1 MKPLKQHLEQF
12 KSMYEAGKHYDMHP
26 QQLARWI
33 KADALIDDSGQVWSM
48 AKGGKL
54 TTTHNKP

>member
-1 MKPLKQHLEQF
+1 MTPLKQHLAQF

-26 QQLARWI
+26 QQLARWV
-33 KADALIDDSGQVWSM
+33 KSDALIDDSGQVWSM

-54 TTTHNKP
+54 TAKHAE

>member
-1 MKPLKQHLEQF
+1 MTPLKQHLAQF
-12 KSMYEAGKHYDMHP
+12 KSMYEAGKHYDIHP
-26 QQLARWI
+26 QQLARWV

-54 TTTHNKP
+54 TTKRDK